1 MQNILLFSTCLLLT
15 ACATE
20 PTEHAD
26 IVIANATIIDVTTG
40 QLSVEQ
46 SLAIRDGVIIKRANN
61 SLKNNYI
68 TENYIDANDQFLM
81 PGLWDMHVHFGGG
94 EALIAEN
101 KALLPLYLAYGI
113 TTVRDAAADLS
124 ESVLSW
130 REQINNNQLVGPTI
144 YTSGPK
150 LEGKDSIWPGDLE
163 VETVEEMNAAID
175 TLDAMNV
182 DFVKITDSALTPE
195 LYLKAVKEV
204 KKRGY
209 QISGHIPFSLSVTD
223 VSNAGLDAIEHM
235 TYLLKA
241 AAINEPEISAKVAS
255 GELSYRSALPIVTAN
270 IDNQTALNKYAVLA
284 QNNTAVVP
292 TLIGGQ
298 ITAYIDEDNHQD
310 DEFLNY
316 LGKGL
321 KATYQWRVDRANK
334 DTQDQI
340 KQRKERFVKTA
351 QLLPL
356 AQQAG
361 VSIIAGT
368 DAGFLNSYIYPGLS
382 LHQELAIFS
391 DYGLT
396 PLQTLQSATLAGP
409 QFLGKTAQFGELTE
423 GKTAD
428 IIFLTDNPLIDV
440 RNTQKLTGV
449 ISHSR
454 YYNKAALE
462 QLKVDAKQFVSSQQ

>member
-1 MQNILLFSTCLLLT
+1 MKFILLFSTCLLLS
-15 ACATE
+15 ACGTQ
-20 PTEHAD
+20 PSKQAD
-26 IVIANATIIDVTTG
+26 IVISNATIIDVNTG
-40 QLSVEQ
+40 ELNKNQ
-46 SLAIRDGVIIKRANN
+46 SLAIRDGIIIERSSQPLNN
-61 SLKNNYI
+61 HY
-68 TENYIDANDQFLM
+68 TATNYIDAQAQYLM

-94 EALIAEN
+94 EELIEEN
-101 KALLPLYLAYGI
+101 KQLLPLYLAYGI

-124 ESVLSW
+124 PSVLSW
-130 REQINNNQLVGPTI
+130 REQVNNNQLIGPTI

-163 VETVEEMNAAID
+163 VETVTEMNAAID
-175 TLDAMNV
+175 SLDEMKV
-182 DFVKITDSALTPE
+182 DFIKITDSALTPE

-241 AAINEPEISAKVAS
+241 AAINEPDISRKVAS
-255 GELSYRSALPIVTAN
+255 GELSYRSALPIITAN
-270 IDNQTALNKYAVLA
+270 IDKATALTKYTVLA
-284 QNNTAVVP
+284 NNNTAVVP
-292 TLIGGQ
+292 TLIGSQ
-298 ITAYIDEDNHQD
+298 ITAYIDEDNHQND
-310 DEFLNY
+310 DFLNY
-316 LGKGL
+316 IGKGL

-334 DTQDQI
+334 DTAEQI
-340 KQRKERFVKTA
+340 TQRKARFVKTA
-351 QLLPL
+351 DLLVL

-361 VSIIAGT
+361 VPIIAGT

-382 LHQELAIFS
+382 LHQELAIYN

-409 QFLGKTAQFGELTE
+409 NFLGKSQQFGALTQ

-428 IIFLTDNPLIDV
+428 IIFLTANPLTDI
-440 RNTQKLTGV
+440 RNTQKLAGV
-449 ISHSR
+449 IAHNR
-454 YYNKAALE
+454 YYDQDALN
-462 QLKVDAKQFVSSQQ
+462 QLKANAKKYVAGQ

>member
-1 MQNILLFSTCLLLT
+1 MKFILLFSTCLLLS
-15 ACATE
+15 ACE
-20 PTEHAD
+20 SKPTQHAD
-26 IVIANATIIDVTTG
+26 ILISNATIVDVKTGKLNTG
-40 QLSVEQ
+40 Q
-46 SLAIRDGVIIKRANN
+46 SLVIRDGVIIERSSK
-61 SLKNNYI
+61 SLKNSYI
-68 TENYIDANDQFLM
+68 IDNYIDANEQFLM

-94 EALIAEN
+94 EALIEEN
-101 KALLPLYLAYGI
+101 KQLLPLYLAYGI

-130 REQINNNQLVGPTI
+130 REQVNNNQLVGPSI

-150 LEGKDSIWPGDLE
+150 LEGKGSIWPGDLE
-163 VETVEEMNAAID
+163 VETVAEMNAAID
-175 TLDAMNV
+175 SLDAMNV
-182 DFVKITDSALTPE
+182 DFIKITDSALTPE

-241 AAINEPEISAKVAS
+241 AAINEPEISKKVAS
-255 GELSYRSALPIVTAN
+255 GELSYRSALPIITAN
-270 IDNQTALNKYAVLA
+270 VDKQTALKKYAVLA
-284 QNNTAVVP
+284 KNNTAVVP

-298 ITAYIDEDNHQD
+298 VIANIDEDNHQN

-334 DTQDQI
+334 DTTEQI
-340 KQRKERFVKTA
+340 KQRKERFIKTA
-351 QLLPL
+351 QLLVL

-409 QFLGKTAQFGELTE
+409 KFLGKSEQFGELSK
-423 GKTAD
+423 GKIAD
-428 IIFLTDNPLIDV
+428 IIFLTHNPLIDV

-449 ISHSR
+449 ISHNR
-454 YYNKAALE
+454 YYNQAALE
-462 QLKVDAKQFVSSQQ
+462 QLKSQAKQLANN

>member
-1 MQNILLFSTCLLLT
+1 MKFILLFSTCLLLN
-15 ACATE
+15 ACVSQPNE
-20 PTEHAD
+20 YAD
-26 IVIANATIIDVTTG
+26 IVISNATIVDVKTG
-40 QLSVEQ
+40 KLNKEQ
-46 SLAIRDGVIIKRANN
+46 SLAIRDGVIIERSNY
-61 SLKNNYI
+61 SLKNSYI
-68 TENYIDANDQFLM
+68 AENYIDAKAQFIM

-94 EALIAEN
+94 EDLIEEN
-101 KALLPLYLAYGI
+101 KQLLPLYLAYGI

-124 ESVLSW
+124 DSVLSW
-130 REQINNNQLVGPTI
+130 REQINNNQLIGPTI

-163 VETVEEMNAAID
+163 VETVEEMHAAID
-175 TLDAMNV
+175 SLDAMNV
-182 DFVKITDSALTPE
+182 DFIKITDSALTPE

-223 VSNAGLDAIEHM
+223 VSHAGLDAIEHM

-255 GELSYRSALPIVTAN
+255 GELSYRSALPIITAN
-270 IDNQTALNKYAVLA
+270 IAKKTALSKYAVLA
-284 QNNTAVVP
+284 KNNTAVVP
-292 TLIGGQ
+292 TLVGGQ
-298 ITAYIDEDNHQD
+298 ITAYIDEDNHQN

-316 LGKGL
+316 LGKEL
-321 KATYQWRVDRANK
+321 KATYQWRVDRANE
-334 DTQDQI
+334 DTPEQI

-351 QLLPL
+351 QLLVL

-382 LHQELAIFS
+382 LHQELTIFS

-409 QFLGKTAQFGELTE
+409 KFLGKSEQFGELSK

-428 IIFLTDNPLIDV
+428 IIFLTGNPLTDV

-449 ISHSR
+449 ISHNR
-454 YYNKAALE
+454 YYNQADLDELKA
-462 QLKVDAKQFVSSQQ
+462 KAKQFVAEQ

>member
-1 MQNILLFSTCLLLT
+1 MKLTLLFSTCLLLS
-15 ACATE
+15 ACVSK

-26 IVIANATIIDVTTG
+26 ILISNATIVDVKTG
-40 QLSVEQ
+40 KLNTGQ
-46 SLAIRDGVIIKRANN
+46 SLAIRDGVIIERSNH
-61 SLKNNYI
+61 SLKNSYI
-68 TENYIDANDQFLM
+68 IDNYIDANDQFLM

-94 EALIAEN
+94 EELIEEN
-101 KALLPLYLAYGI
+101 KQLLPLYLAYGI

-130 REQINNNQLVGPTI
+130 REQVNNNQLVGPTI

-163 VETVEEMNAAID
+163 VETVEEMNTAID
-175 TLDAMNV
+175 SLDAMNV
-182 DFVKITDSALTPE
+182 DFIKITDSALTPE

-241 AAINEPEISAKVAS
+241 AAINEPEISKKVAS
-255 GELSYRSALPIVTAN
+255 GELSYRSALPIITAN
-270 IDNQTALNKYAVLA
+270 IDKQTALNKYAVLA
-284 QNNTAVVP
+284 KNNTAVVP

-298 ITAYIDEDNHQD
+298 VIAYIDEDNHQN

-334 DTQDQI
+334 DTTEQI
-340 KQRKERFVKTA
+340 KQRKERFIKTA
-351 QLLPL
+351 QLLVL

-409 QFLGKTAQFGELTE
+409 KFLGKSEQFGELSK
-423 GKTAD
+423 GKIAD
-428 IIFLTDNPLIDV
+428 IIFLTDNPLTDV

-449 ISHSR
+449 ISHNR
-454 YYNKAALE
+454 YYNQAALE
-462 QLKVDAKQFVSSQQ
+462 QLKSQAKQLAND

>member
-1 MQNILLFSTCLLLT
+1 M
-15 ACATE
+15 
-20 PTEHAD
+20 
-26 IVIANATIIDVTTG
+26 IANATIIDVTTG

-68 TENYIDANDQFLM
+68 TDNYIDANDQFLM

-255 GELSYRSALPIVTAN
+255 GELNYRSALPIITAN

-396 PLQTLQSATLAGP
+396 PLQTLQSATLSGP
-409 QFLGKTAQFGELTE
+409 LFLGKTAQFGELTE

-449 ISHSR
+449 ISHSS
-454 YYNKAALE
+454 YYNQAALE

>member
-1 MQNILLFSTCLLLT
+1 MKFILLFSTCLLLS
-15 ACATE
+15 ACE
-20 PTEHAD
+20 SKPTQHAD
-26 IVIANATIIDVTTG
+26 ILISNATIVDVKTGKLNTG
-40 QLSVEQ
+40 Q
-46 SLAIRDGVIIKRANN
+46 SLVIRDGVIIERSSK
-61 SLKNNYI
+61 SLKNSYI
-68 TENYIDANDQFLM
+68 IDNYIDANEQFLM

-94 EALIAEN
+94 EALIEEN
-101 KALLPLYLAYGI
+101 KQLLPLYLAYGI

-130 REQINNNQLVGPTI
+130 REQVNNNQLVGPSI

-150 LEGKDSIWPGDLE
+150 LEGKGSIWPGDLE
-163 VETVEEMNAAID
+163 VETVAEMNAAID
-175 TLDAMNV
+175 SLDAMNV
-182 DFVKITDSALTPE
+182 DFIKITDSALTPE

-241 AAINEPEISAKVAS
+241 AAINEPEISKKVAS
-255 GELSYRSALPIVTAN
+255 GELSYRSALPIITAN
-270 IDNQTALNKYAVLA
+270 FDKQTALKKYAVLA
-284 QNNTAVVP
+284 KNNTAVVP

-298 ITAYIDEDNHQD
+298 VIANIDEDNHQN

-334 DTQDQI
+334 DTTEQI
-340 KQRKERFVKTA
+340 KQRKERFIKTA
-351 QLLPL
+351 QLLVL

-409 QFLGKTAQFGELTE
+409 KFLGKSEQFGELSK
-423 GKTAD
+423 GKIAD
-428 IIFLTDNPLIDV
+428 IIFLTHNPLIDV

-449 ISHSR
+449 ISHNR
-454 YYNKAALE
+454 YYNQAALE
-462 QLKVDAKQFVSSQQ
+462 QLKSQAKQLANN

>member
-1 MQNILLFSTCLLLT
+1 MKHTLLFSTCLLLS
-15 ACATE
+15 ACATQ

-26 IVIANATIIDVTTG
+26 IVIANATVIDVKTG
-40 QLSVEQ
+40 QLSADQ
-46 SLAIRDGVIIKRANN
+46 SLAIRDGVIIKRSSQ
-61 SLKNNYI
+61 SLKNDFISDNF
-68 TENYIDANDQFLM
+68 IDANDQFLM

-94 EALIAEN
+94 KELITEN
-101 KALLPLYLAYGI
+101 KALLPLYLAYGV

-124 ESVLSW
+124 ESVLTW
-130 REQINNNQLVGPTI
+130 RAQVNANQLVGPTI

-150 LEGKDSIWPGDLE
+150 LEGKGSIWPGDLE
-163 VETVEEMNAAID
+163 VETVAEMNAAID
-175 TLDAMNV
+175 SLAAMNV
-182 DFVKITDSALTPE
+182 DFVKITDSALTPQ

-241 AAINEPEISAKVAS
+241 AASNESEISAKVAS
-255 GELSYRSALPIVTAN
+255 KELSYRSALPIITAN
-270 IDNQTALNKYAVLA
+270 IDTKTALNKYAVLA
-284 QNNTAVVP
+284 KNNTAVVP

-298 ITAYIDEDNHQD
+298 IIAYIDEDNHQD

-334 DTQDQI
+334 DTPAQI

-361 VSIIAGT
+361 VPIIAGT

-409 QFLGKTAQFGELTE
+409 EFLGKSEQFGELTK

-428 IIFLTDNPLIDV
+428 IIFLTANPLLDV

-462 QLKVDAKQFVSSQQ
+462 QLKADAKQFVAQQ